1 LSQNSNQRPNHVTT
15 RTEDEVIAVSPEL
28 VQNITNEANSHHN
41 SQGSLHQDS
50 SESAEEN
57 VISYSN
63 HASGDDEEESKSRS
77 NEIAEDEE
85 ETFSVVPTPDV
96 HSSHSENDIEE
107 MGQQAQEEM
116 PFMQEDIQEE
126 S

>member
-1 LSQNSNQRPNHVTT
+1 MTVSQ
-15 RTEDEVIAVSPEL
+15 EL
-28 VQNITNEANSHHN
+28 VPITTNEVNPHHN

-57 VISYSN
+57 IISHSN
-63 HASGDDEEESKSRS
+63 NASEDDEEESKSRS

-96 HSSHSENDIEE
+96 HSSHSETDIEE

-116 PFMQEDIQEE
+116 PFVQEDIQEE